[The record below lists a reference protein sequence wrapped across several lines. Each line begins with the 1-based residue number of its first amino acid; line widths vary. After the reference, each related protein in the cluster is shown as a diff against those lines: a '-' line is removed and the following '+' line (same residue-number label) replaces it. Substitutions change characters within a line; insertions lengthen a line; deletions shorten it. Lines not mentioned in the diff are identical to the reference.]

1 MAVDAE
7 RASGFRYGHRAFLVQ
22 LRRRGA
28 GTVLID
34 PVACPDLSDL
44 DAALSGTEAVLHAA
58 SQDLP
63 CLADLGYRPQRLF
76 DTELAGRLLGHPRV
90 GLGPLVEN
98 VLGLALEKGYAA
110 ADWSTR
116 PLPEDWLRYAALDVE
131 VLVDLRDALAAE
143 LVDQGKVEW
152 ARQEFTA
159 VLNAGPPPPRTD
171 PWRRTSGIHRVRTR
185 RGLAIVRELWLERD
199 RIAQR
204 RDLSPGRVL
213 PDSAI
218 VEAARAAPTTIAA
231 LAGVSG
237 FKGRGAKRHA
247 QEWFAAIRRAHT
259 EADQALPRP
268 SAQVSDGPPPAHR
281 WHERDPEAARRLAAV
296 RTVIAALSDEHSL
309 PAENMLQPD
318 SVRRL
323 AWQPPDP
330 VTGEAVA
337 AHLPA
342 TGPGPGRSSSP
353 PCPSL
358 ARYSG
363 WPKRATSNSPARTS
377 RPNTGCRR
385 RLVGCGRTACPGGRS
400 SPGVRRG
407 PRCRVRLV
415 AMAVCLLAA
424 GAGIIVVSGVSATR
438 SHLTRQAGQQLRA
451 YAGQLASHPF
461 LLTPFSRSAPG
472 APGLSELA
480 AAGTGEVNVEVR
492 GSGGQLVMGTG
503 PGRPARRPCTWPRPG
518 SWRAAAGRPRSGLP
532 GTAATWPSPSRSAT
546 GRTISPT
553 PTAPRTSPST

>member
-1 MAVDAE
+1 
-7 RASGFRYGHRAFLVQ
+7 
-22 LRRRGA
+22 
-28 GTVLID
+28 VLID

-63 CLADLGYRPQRLF
+63 CLADLGYRPKRLF
-76 DTELAGRLLGHPRV
+76 DTELAGRLLGYPRV

-143 LVDQGKVEW
+143 LVAQGKDEW
-152 ARQEFTA
+152 AWQEFTA

-218 VEAARAAPTTIAA
+218 VEAARAAPTTAAA

-268 SAQVSDGPPPAHR
+268 SAQVAEGPPPAHR

-337 AHLPA
+337 AHLA
-342 TGPGPGRSSSP
+342 GYG
-353 PCPSL
+353 
-358 ARYSG
+358 ARP
-363 WPKRATSNSPARTS
+363 WQVELTSVPI
-377 RPNTGCRR
+377 
-385 RLVGCGRTACPGGRS
+385 
-400 SPGVRRG
+400 
-407 PRCRVRLV
+407 
-415 AMAVCLLAA
+415 A
-424 GAGIIVVSGVSATR
+424 GA
-438 SHLTRQAGQQLRA
+438 LLR
-451 YAGQLASHPF
+451 LAEK
-461 LLTPFSRSAPG
+461 G
-472 APGLSELA
+472 DD
-480 AAGTGEVNVEVR
+480 
-492 GSGGQLVMGTG
+492 
-503 PGRPARRPCTWPRPG
+503 
-518 SWRAAAGRPRSGLP
+518 
-532 GTAATWPSPSRSAT
+532 
-546 GRTISPT
+546 
-553 PTAPRTSPST
+553 